1 MFRIKE
7 SQPVA
12 GMCWSGKHG
21 VVAWCQKSKE
31 IILLKLQFQHLLC
44 HHASTACRLRL
55 AQCGIINIS
64 AAPCLKAFIERLP
77 HALQQQYHYE
87 KGKVVA
93 GDQVVYS
100 TYLQTLSLLAVG
112 LGLDHILCSSQGLPH
127 QESVKDEE
135 VNSSYLWLHNF
146 AASLRAA
153 ESLANRTPFHK
164 SFKVSYEQSE
174 LENTTGMKAQD
185 NSAWTFDM
193 DEQIIS
199 WATQH
204 PADWQTVGDCAVYM
218 WGSGGHHELG
228 EGIQASKS
236 PLKVPSFSQAAQM
249 VCGQNCTFLVHPSG
263 DIKGIGQGSYGRLG
277 VGSSDDQVALV
288 SIAAL
293 QGYVV
298 VKLATSLGS
307 DGHSLALTDNGE
319 VFSWG
324 DGDYG
329 KLGHGNSDRQRRPL
343 RIEALQGKEVI
354 DIACGYKHSAVVLS
368 SGELYT
374 FGNGDSGRL
383 GLGNTSNKNKPQRV
397 VGLEGH
403 KIDQVAC
410 GSNHTVCVS
419 ADGQTV
425 WSFGDGDNGKLGLG
439 TTSDKCTPEVI
450 RALGSLG
457 VKKVCCGAQFTVIL
471 LKDGSVYTCGAGR
484 FIGVRDGN
492 DNSVPKRVVGFDNK
506 PVEDIAVGSEH
517 TIILLRNGE
526 VWAWGANNSGQLG
539 IGSTLNQQSPVHVP
553 ALEGKKIVQIS
564 AGRSHS
570 AAWTANRPPRYSPG
584 QLRPIQ
590 LGLPSVV
597 PRQYTA
603 LKELQLDLIQARLRV
618 LHHFSALMVSS
629 WRLFNFVG
637 HQEQYQHPGVLAVV
651 SGRVRGL
658 LTSNVHSAPMARAIG
673 VTMVQGKN
681 HGPQITVA
689 RIPIRGRPTKP
700 VFIQIARQVVKLN
713 AADLRLPARAWKVK
727 LVGEGADDAGGV
739 FDDLITEMV
748 QELENGTVPLLIP
761 TPNSVNQEGYNKDRF
776 LLNPRCSL
784 DEDLELFKFLGILFG
799 VAVRTKKPLDLH
811 LAPMVW
817 KQLAGMP
824 LTPED
829 IEEVDIFF
837 MQTLRGILN
846 VQADSVTEENF
857 ADVIP
862 LDQFEAPASDGQF
875 VAVGPG
881 GSSLPLTFNNR
892 HEYVYCAL
900 NYRLHEVDLQI
911 AAIREGLSWII
922 PVPVLSLF
930 TVSQL
935 EERVCGMSHIP
946 INVLKQTVRY
956 RDVDANHHLVIW
968 LWEILKS
975 FSHHERVLFLRFVS
989 GRSRLPANVA
999 EIQQRFQIMK
1009 VNRARDSLPTAQ
1021 TCFFQIRLPPYSS
1034 MDVMAEKLRYAINN
1048 CRSIDTDT
1056 YMIGRNAP
1064 QEGDLSDD

>member
-1 MFRIKE
+1 MF
-7 SQPVA
+7 
-12 GMCWSGKHG
+12 C
-21 VVAWCQKSKE
+21 
-31 IILLKLQFQHLLC
+31 
-44 HHASTACRLRL
+44 
-55 AQCGIINIS
+55 
-64 AAPCLKAFIERLP
+64 
-77 HALQQQYHYE
+77 
-87 KGKVVA
+87 
-93 GDQVVYS
+93 
-100 TYLQTLSLLAVG
+100 
-112 LGLDHILCSSQGLPH
+112 
-127 QESVKDEE
+127 
-135 VNSSYLWLHNF
+135 
-146 AASLRAA
+146 
-153 ESLANRTPFHK
+153 
-164 SFKVSYEQSE
+164 
-174 LENTTGMKAQD
+174 
-185 NSAWTFDM
+185 
-193 DEQIIS
+193 
-199 WATQH
+199 
-204 PADWQTVGDCAVYM
+204 
-218 WGSGGHHELG
+218 
-228 EGIQASKS
+228 
-236 PLKVPSFSQAAQM
+236 
-249 VCGQNCTFLVHPSG
+249 
-263 DIKGIGQGSYGRLG
+263 
-277 VGSSDDQVALV
+277 
-288 SIAAL
+288 
-293 QGYVV
+293 
-298 VKLATSLGS
+298 
-307 DGHSLALTDNGE
+307 
-319 VFSWG
+319 
-324 DGDYG
+324 
-329 KLGHGNSDRQRRPL
+329 
-343 RIEALQGKEVI
+343 
-354 DIACGYKHSAVVLS
+354 VL
-368 SGELYT
+368 
-374 FGNGDSGRL
+374 
-383 GLGNTSNKNKPQRV
+383 
-397 VGLEGH
+397 
-403 KIDQVAC
+403 
-410 GSNHTVCVS
+410 
-419 ADGQTV
+419 
-425 WSFGDGDNGKLGLG
+425 
-439 TTSDKCTPEVI
+439 
-450 RALGSLG
+450 
-457 VKKVCCGAQFTVIL
+457 
-471 LKDGSVYTCGAGR
+471 
-484 FIGVRDGN
+484 
-492 DNSVPKRVVGFDNK
+492 
-506 PVEDIAVGSEH
+506 
-517 TIILLRNGE
+517 
-526 VWAWGANNSGQLG
+526 QLG